1 MWSPIPIPMPIPKW
15 RKPLLMRISCVQI
28 SHFWGVGSVGLGC
41 AKKNL
46 EIASSNVKQ
55 CSYHGNDIFP
65 LKKITHKII
74 IESRNSTSGYI
85 PQRNESRDSEIPCS
99 PLPPETHAHLP
110 ASPIH
115 GEESTSLSPNTQLNA
130 STTTHTCFFSQETS
144 KGPGTVPRR

>member
-28 SHFWGVGSVGLGC
+28 PHFWGVGSVGLGR

-74 IESRNSTSGYI
+74 IKS
-85 PQRNESRDSEIPCS
+85 PEIPLLAIYPKGMKAGTQKSVHPCS
-99 PLPPETHAHLP
+99 
-110 ASPIH
+110 
-115 GEESTSLSPNTQLNA
+115 
-130 STTTHTCFFSQETS
+130 
-144 KGPGTVPRR
+144 